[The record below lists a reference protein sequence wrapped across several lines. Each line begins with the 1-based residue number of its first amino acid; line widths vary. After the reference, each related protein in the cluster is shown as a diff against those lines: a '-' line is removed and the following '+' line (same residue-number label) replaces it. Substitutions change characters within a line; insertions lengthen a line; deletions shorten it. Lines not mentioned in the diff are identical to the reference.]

1 MLLYSQ
7 IFRKLA
13 HDISQKMKVGLEGGL
28 KYVKMKQ
35 NVNGTYFP

>member
-13 HDISQKMKVGLEGGL
+13 HDFSEKMKVGSEGGL
-28 KYVKMKQ
+28 NYVKMTQ
-35 NVNGTYFP
+35 NVNST